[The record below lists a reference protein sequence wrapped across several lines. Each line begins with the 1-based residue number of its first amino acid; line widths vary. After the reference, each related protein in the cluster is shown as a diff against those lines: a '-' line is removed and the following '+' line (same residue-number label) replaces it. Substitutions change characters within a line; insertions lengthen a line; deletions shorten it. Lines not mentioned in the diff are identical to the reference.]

1 MASGVSLGASTM
13 AENIKIENYQ
23 PALFNSRFSNQNQ
36 TRNCW
41 QNWTSTAMRRQC
53 LLKRVMP
60 PCVNDI
66 RVCTSPSTLYPGCQ
80 PGTIARQKERFL
92 GRSELAPPHLF
103 CPPPFSGQ
111 WRGTWGDPHPGI
123 LNHGLTKNKYSL
135 EKWKKKKNSRFIHPS
150 FSSFG
155 RKKVE
160 IFVRNRSKTQI

>member
-1 MASGVSLGASTM
+1 MCSCPALHLYLYVEREGYWLVYIQPIHLCQVSTGPGWADSPVSRPPGPLPQSTLVPSRSADTM
-13 AENIKIENYQ
+13 AEDIKTKIKNYQ
-23 PALFNSRFSNQNQ
+23 TAPFDSRFPNQNQ

-111 WRGTWGDPHPGI
+111 
-123 LNHGLTKNKYSL
+123 
-135 EKWKKKKNSRFIHPS
+135 
-150 FSSFG
+150 
-155 RKKVE
+155 
-160 IFVRNRSKTQI
+160 